1 VKRKRLFPMAGF
13 LLLAGIPA
21 LAQQPQQTGPGSSAP
36 AADADVRKKIEAYL
50 RNLYAWGPEMKLTM
64 GPLQDTNLPGIAETT
79 ADLTFGEQKDSAK
92 LYVSRDGKYL
102 FRGELTDLSKDP
114 LAEVRSKLKLENA
127 PARGNSGAQVTL
139 VEFADFQCPACKS
152 LHDVLAQVLPKY
164 PQTRLIFKDFP
175 LSQIHPW
182 ARTAALAGRCAYQQK
197 PEAFWT
203 FYDRI
208 YADQQLISAEN
219 VWDKMLDYASQA
231 ALKVDTFKACMTSP
245 EAASAVDASSQNAL
259 ELDVTTTPTLFV
271 NGRRMTG
278 ADPAQVEQYIRYELQ
293 RRAPKPATKSP

>member
-1 VKRKRLFPMAGF
+1 VKRKHLFPMAGF
-13 LLLAGIPA
+13 LLLAGFPA
-21 LAQQPQQTGPGSSAP
+21 LAQQPQQAGQGTTAT
-36 AADADVRKKIEAYL
+36 AAVADVRKKIEAYL
-50 RNLYAWGPEMKLTM
+50 RDLYAWGPDVKLTL
-64 GPLQDTNLPGIAETT
+64 GPLKDTNLPGIAETT

-114 LAEVRSKLKLENA
+114 LAEVRAKLKLENA

-164 PQTRLIFKDFP
+164 PQARLVFKDFP
-175 LSQIHPW
+175 LTQIHPW
-182 ARTAALAGRCAYQQK
+182 ARTAALAARCAYQQN

-208 YADQQLISAEN
+208 YADQQLISAGN

-231 ALKVDTFKACMTSP
+231 ALNADAFKACMTSP
-245 EAASAVDASSQNAL
+245 EAANAVDASSQNAI
-259 ELDVTTTPTLFV
+259 ELNVTTTPTLFV
-271 NGRRMTG
+271 NGQRMVG
-278 ADPAQVEQYIRYELQ
+278 EDPTQVEQYVRYELE
-293 RRAPKPATKSP
+293 RRATKPATKSP

>member
-1 VKRKRLFPMAGF
+1 MKRKRLFPMAGF

-21 LAQQPQQTGPGSSAP
+21 LAQQPQQTSPGTPAP
-36 AADADVRKKIEAYL
+36 AADAEVRKKIEAYL
-50 RNLYAWGPEMKLTM
+50 RNLYAWGPEVKLTI
-64 GPLQDTNLPGIAETT
+64 GPLKDTNLPGIAETT

-114 LAEVRSKLKLENA
+114 LAEVRAKLKLENA

-164 PQTRLIFKDFP
+164 PQTRLVFKDFP

-182 ARTAALAGRCAYQQK
+182 ARTAALAGKCAYQQK

-231 ALKVDTFKACMTSP
+231 ALKADMFKACMTSP
-245 EAASAVDASSQNAL
+245 EAASAVDASYQNGL
-259 ELDVTTTPTLFV
+259 ELGVTTTPTLFV

-278 ADPAQVEQYIRYELQ
+278 ADPTQVEQFIRYELE
-293 RRAPKPATKSP
+293 RRDPKPATKSP